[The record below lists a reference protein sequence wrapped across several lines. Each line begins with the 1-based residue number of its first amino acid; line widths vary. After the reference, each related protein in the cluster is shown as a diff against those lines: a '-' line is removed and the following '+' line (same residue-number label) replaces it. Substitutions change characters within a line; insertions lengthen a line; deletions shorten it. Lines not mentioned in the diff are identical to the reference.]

1 MLSLSFRASRSFLRL
16 RGPSSNLPLIGRDPG
31 DICHRRYRRF
41 ATAAFWV
48 YFLYVTGVAGV
59 VLPVENVRRKRS
71 KLTKSWGDPL
81 SPLFHEGAQNFKSIN
96 LSILPRWVAGFR
108 AAEAK
113 LVSRAA
119 RFGDRLWGWF
129 GGMAGQIKV
138 RKCAVSA
145 ISPLLLCWIAGPFPI
160 GTVFCLPG
168 TC

>member
-1 MLSLSFRASRSFLRL
+1 MLSLSFRASRFFLRL

-96 LSILPRWVAGFR
+96 LSILPRWVAGFQ
-108 AAEAK
+108 AASSG
-113 LVSRAA
+113 V
-119 RFGDRLWGWF
+119 GVLWL
-129 GGMAGQIKV
+129 GMASGSCPVEWSFRVVKTASS
-138 RKCAVSA
+138 RGRTGRT
-145 ISPLLLCWIAGPFPI
+145 L
-160 GTVFCLPG
+160 
-168 TC
+168 

>member
-1 MLSLSFRASRSFLRL
+1 
-16 RGPSSNLPLIGRDPG
+16 
-31 DICHRRYRRF
+31 
-41 ATAAFWV
+41 
-48 YFLYVTGVAGV
+48 
-59 VLPVENVRRKRS
+59 VRRKRS

-81 SPLFHEGAQNFKSIN
+81 SPSFHEGAQNFTSIN

-119 RFGDRLWGWF
+119 RFGGRLWGWF

-145 ISPLLLCWIAGPFPI
+145 ISPLVLCWIAGPLPI
-160 GTVFCLPG
+160 GTVLLRRCGDERDDLLPPRCVLADVPLCQPAAVG
-168 TC
+168 IASGWCFSGCQNCFIKRTHWAHPV